1 MVTVVARIRGNR
13 TSAKPSVTEYEIN
26 IVASSMPTA
35 LIFYSAVD

>member
-1 MVTVVARIRGNR
+1 MVTVVARIKGNR
-13 TSAKPSVTEYEIN
+13 TLEKPSVTEYEIN